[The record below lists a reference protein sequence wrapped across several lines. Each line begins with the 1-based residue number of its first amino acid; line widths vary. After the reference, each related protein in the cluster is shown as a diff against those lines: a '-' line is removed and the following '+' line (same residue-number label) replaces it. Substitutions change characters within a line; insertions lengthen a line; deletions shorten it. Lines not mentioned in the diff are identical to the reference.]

1 MNMTVENVLV
11 PPISFAMVAPGVYRS
26 GHPLRLNFNFLEKR
40 KFKTIIYIADQDYD
54 PETLA
59 FCTTHNI
66 TLHLTPLAPTKEPF
80 QTLSSSPNSTHSI
93 THALS
98 LLLDTRNHPVLI
110 HSNKGKHRVGVVV
123 ACLRKL
129 QGWSLASVFDE
140 YARFAGGSK
149 GEADLCFVEAFGG
162 EGVEVE
168 EEYKPEWL

>member
-1 MNMTVENVLV
+1 MNMTVDNVLV

-26 GHPLRLNFNFLEKR
+26 GHPLRLNFKFLEKR

-54 PETLA
+54 PETIA

-66 TLHLTPLAPTKEPF
+66 TLHLNPLPPTKEPF
-80 QTLSSSPNSTHSI
+80 QTLSSSSNSTHSI

-149 GEADLCFVEAFGG
+149 GE
-162 EGVEVE
+162 VEV
-168 EEYKPEWL
+168 EYKPEWL